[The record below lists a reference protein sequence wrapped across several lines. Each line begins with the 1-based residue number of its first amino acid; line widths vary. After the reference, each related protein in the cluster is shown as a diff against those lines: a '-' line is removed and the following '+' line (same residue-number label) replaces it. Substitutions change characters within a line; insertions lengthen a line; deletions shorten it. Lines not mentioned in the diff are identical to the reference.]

1 MPIADKVAAAKQI
14 NELLKSVLSTGG
26 FRLKY
31 KITVDPPATE
41 DSDKWNRPSIAVEF
55 EGPDDSLLVARNAEL
70 LNSLEHLSLKMLQL
84 DRHEH
89 HLVSFDSRNQKET
102 RKNELRMAAEV
113 AAERVRKSGV
123 PYHFAAM
130 NSRERRLLHLELS
143 QLSDLKTESDGEG
156 RDRHVV
162 LFPKDYQPGSERA
175 QAPRRPFGRRR

>member
-1 MPIADKVAAAKQI
+1 
-14 NELLKSVLSTGG
+14 VLANGG

-41 DSDKWNRPSIAVEF
+41 DADKWNRPSIAVEF
-55 EGPDDSLLVARNAEL
+55 EGPDDALLVARTAEL

-84 DRHEH
+84 ERQEH

-130 NSRERRLLHLELS
+130 NSRERRMLHLALS
-143 QLSDLKTESDGEG
+143 QMSDLKTESDGEG

-162 LFPKDYQPGSERA
+162 LFPKDYQPNA
-175 QAPRRPFGRRR
+175 QPPRKPFGRRR